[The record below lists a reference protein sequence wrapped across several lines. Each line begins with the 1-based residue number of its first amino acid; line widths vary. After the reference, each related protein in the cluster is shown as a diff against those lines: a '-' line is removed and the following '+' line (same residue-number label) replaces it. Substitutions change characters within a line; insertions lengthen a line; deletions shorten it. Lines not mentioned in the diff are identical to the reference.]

1 MPDYLFNGR
10 MWQLELI
17 GSLNPASLFYFHR
30 MTSLI
35 ITSLLHEDDL
45 IRFAAASRINNDVN
59 IKFSP
64 QISSVFILP
73 GDNTIITLTTTVQ
86 MQLFLDKHPR

>member
-45 IRFAAASRINNDVN
+45 IRFAAM
-59 IKFSP
+59 
-64 QISSVFILP
+64 
-73 GDNTIITLTTTVQ
+73 T
-86 MQLFLDKHPR
+86 